1 MKSILVAVGA
11 LLIMGQVL
19 AADTAASVP
28 QTVCPVMGGKI
39 NKSLF
44 VDHDGKR
51 VYVCCP
57 GCLPDLK
64 QDPAK
69 YISQLEAKGVK
80 LEAAPKPAVE
90 AKK

>member
-1 MKSILVAVGA
+1 MKSILIAVSA
-11 LLIMGQVL
+11 LLIMGRAL
-19 AADTAASVP
+19 AADNATPSP
-28 QTVCPVMGGKI
+28 QTVCPVMGGKV
-39 NKSLF
+39 NKTLF
-44 VDHDGKR
+44 VDYDGKR

-69 YISQLEAKGVK
+69 YISQLEAKGIK
-80 LEAAPKPAVE
+80 LDIAPKPAPD